1 MQTFFTADTHFDD
14 EFAIQ
19 YFNRPFQS
27 VDEMNAVMVER
38 WNEVVTAGDIVY
50 HVGDF
55 TPKDLSRFTKWTR
68 QLNGS
73 IRILPGNM
81 DRLWLPD
88 FVINPKVQ
96 VMPPLISLAFEHLG
110 SVGQPQVIVLCH
122 YSLQVWERSNHG
134 SWHLFGHTHGKLKG
148 VGKSFDV
155 GVDCTDFAPLSLDRV
170 AEKMTQLT

>member
-1 MQTFFTADTHFDD
+1 MQTFFTSDTHFDD

-38 WNEVVTAGDIVY
+38 WNRVVATGDMVY
-50 HVGDF
+50 HLGDF
-55 TPKDLSRFTKWTR
+55 TPGDLSHFTKWVS
-68 QLNGS
+68 QLNGN

-88 FVINPKVQ
+88 FVTGPKVQ
-96 VMPPLISLAFEHLG
+96 VIPPLISLAFEKLG
-110 SVGQPQVIVLCH
+110 KVGQPQVIVLCH
-122 YSLQVWERSNHG
+122 YSMQVWERSQHG

-148 VGKSFDV
+148 IGKSFDV
-155 GVDCTDFAPLSLDRV
+155 GVDCTDFAPLSLDSI
-170 AEKMTQLT
+170 AEIMTHLE